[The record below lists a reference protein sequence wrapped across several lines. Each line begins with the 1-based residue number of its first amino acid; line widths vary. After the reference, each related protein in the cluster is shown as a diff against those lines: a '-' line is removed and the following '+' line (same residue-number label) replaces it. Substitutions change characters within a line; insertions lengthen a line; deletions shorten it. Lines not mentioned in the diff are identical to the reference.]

1 MIEYFK
7 FSKGEWRAIFL
18 LLILITLSFATTIFS
33 KKIPSSND
41 NMEKFKRE
49 IAEFEAKQKQIADSL
64 AVIRGNRKYYSNEKF
79 ASNFPLYSTNDTIDK
94 NKNRRSEYT
103 IKKQYELKKIELNS
117 CDTNDIMKVPQF
129 GAKRAKKIVE
139 YRDRLGGFADL
150 SQLLEIFSLQ
160 DFKIEYLEKY
170 FYIDEKRIK
179 KLFINSADYKEL
191 IQHPYMDAYLV
202 KTVLQYREKNGKIDS
217 ITEFQQCTHAYEELI
232 KRLTPYLSFD

>member
-18 LLILITLSFATTIFS
+18 LLTLITLSFATTIFS
-33 KKIPSSND
+33 KKTPSSND

-150 SQLLEIFSLQ
+150 SQLLEIFRC
-160 DFKIEYLEKY
+160 KIS
-170 FYIDEKRIK
+170 R
-179 KLFINSADYKEL
+179 
-191 IQHPYMDAYLV
+191 
-202 KTVLQYREKNGKIDS
+202 
-217 ITEFQQCTHAYEELI
+217 
-232 KRLTPYLSFD
+232 